1 MSDLVRFSIEDGVAT
16 LLMDD
21 GKANALSDAM
31 MAGLFA
37 ALTRAEA
44 EATALVLAGRPD
56 RFCAGFDLKVMM
68 SGKDAATAML
78 RMGSDL
84 LMRLYGSPIPIV
96 AACTGHA
103 LAGGALVLCTAD
115 VRLGIEGPYKIGLN
129 EVAIGLPVPILAM
142 ELARDRLAPQEFTR
156 GTLFAQIYDPVGA
169 IKAGYL
175 DALAERDELLGK
187 AQAEAKR
194 LGALSRMAYSASK
207 ERMRGRTIKII
218 RETLESDLSAL
229 LGS

>member
-16 LLMDD
+16 ALMDD

-31 MAGLFA
+31 MDGLLA
-37 ALTRAEA
+37 ALTRSEA
-44 EATALVLAGRPD
+44 EATSLVIAGRPD
-56 RFCAGFDLKVMM
+56 RFCAGFDLRVMM
-68 SGKDAATAML
+68 SGKDAAAGML
-78 RMGSDL
+78 RKGSDL

-103 LAGGALVLCTAD
+103 LAGGALMLCTTD
-115 VRLGIEGPYKIGLN
+115 VRFGTDGPYKLGLN

-156 GTLFAQIYDPVGA
+156 GTLFAQIYDPAGA
-169 IKAGYL
+169 VKAGYL
-175 DALAERDELLGK
+175 DSLVEREDLLGK

-194 LGALSRMAYSASK
+194 LGALSRTAYSASK
-207 ERMRGRTIKII
+207 ERMRGRTIKMI
-218 RETLESDLSAL
+218 RETLESDLSTL
-229 LGS
+229 LGA